1 MKINENFALSYTFPT
16 CMKSEFLFSVY
27 CWYNLLIMQL
37 YSVYS
42 DGYNKASEA
51 YHQRLKTSKLFAEL
65 MSIIEV
71 TIAKLYYT
79 GIVTSGCLFH
89 AG

>member
-1 MKINENFALSYTFPT
+1 
-16 CMKSEFLFSVY
+16 
-27 CWYNLLIMQL
+27 MQL